1 MQKIIDAGEELKV
14 IVADDGSYN
23 IFYIGPWGRE
33 QVTADMSD
41 IGLQDAISSAKRLAR
56 YSGTM
61 STLRKN
67 QHLARLFHNLVQ
79 NLGLSRT
86 ICELASLGLIV
97 RATHAGNTSQA
108 DPSDLP
114 FPYDQLAAPLS
125 ELKYSA
131 AGNRY
136 LFQLTTTGDE
146 VAFFHKASIGSGFK
160 HHDIEPDIR
169 DFAAKRLFEIY
180 RADQTR
186 EHLAWV
192 SEIELAGDL
201 GL

>member
-1 MQKIIDAGEELKV
+1 MQRIIDASGELKI

-33 QVTADMSD
+33 QVTADMRD
-41 IGLQDAISSAKRLAR
+41 IGLQGAISSAKRLSR
-56 YSGTM
+56 YPNTM
-61 STLRKN
+61 SALRKN

-97 RATHAGNTSQA
+97 RATHAGHTSQA
-108 DPSDLP
+108 EPADLP
-114 FPYDQLAAPLS
+114 FPYDKLTAPLS

-131 AGNRY
+131 AGNGY
-136 LFQLTTTGDE
+136 HFQLTTTGDE
-146 VAFFHKASIGSGFK
+146 IVFFHKASIVSGFR

-169 DFAAKRLFEIY
+169 HFAVKRVFEIY
-180 RADQTR
+180 QGDQTKG
-186 EHLAWV
+186 HLAWV
-192 SEIELAGDL
+192 SELGLASDL

>member
-1 MQKIIDAGEELKV
+1 MQKIIDADDELKL

-41 IGLQDAISSAKRLAR
+41 IGLQSAISSAKRLAR
-56 YSGTM
+56 YPSTM

-67 QHLARLFHNLVQ
+67 QQLARLFHNLVQ

-86 ICELASLGLIV
+86 ICELARLGLIV

-125 ELKYSA
+125 QLKYSA
-131 AGNRY
+131 AGNGY
-136 LFQLTTTGDE
+136 HFQLTTTGDE
-146 VAFFHKASIGSGFK
+146 IVFFHKASVGSGFR

-169 DFAAKRLFEIY
+169 HFAVKRLLEIY
-180 RADQTR
+180 RADQTKQ
-186 EHLAWV
+186 HLAWV
-192 SEIELAGDL
+192 SELGLAGDL

>member
-1 MQKIIDAGEELKV
+1 MQRVIDAGGELKV

-41 IGLQDAISSAKRLAR
+41 IGLQGAISSAKRLSR
-56 YSGTM
+56 YPNTM

-114 FPYDQLAAPLS
+114 FPYDELAAPLS
-125 ELKYSA
+125 ELKYSV
-131 AGNRY
+131 AGNGY
-136 LFQLTTTGDE
+136 NFQLTTTGDE
-146 VAFFHKASIGSGFK
+146 IVFFHKASISSGFR

-169 DFAAKRLFEIY
+169 HFAVKRLFEIY

-192 SEIELAGDL
+192 SELGFAGDL

>member
-1 MQKIIDAGEELKV
+1 MQKIIDTDDELKV
-14 IVADDGSYN
+14 IIADDGSYN
-23 IFYIGPWGRE
+23 IFYMGPWGRE
-33 QVTADMSD
+33 AVGSDMSD
-41 IGLQDAISSAKRLAR
+41 IGLQGTISSAKRLVR
-56 YSGTM
+56 YPNTM
-61 STLRKN
+61 ATLREN
-67 QHLARLFHNLVQ
+67 QLLARLFHTLVQ

-97 RATHAGNTSQA
+97 RAAHACNTSQA

-114 FPYDQLAAPLS
+114 FPYEQLAAPLS

-146 VAFFHKASIGSGFK
+146 VAFFHRASIVSGFK

-169 DFAAKRLFEIY
+169 AFAVKRLYEIY
-180 RADQTR
+180 RSDQSKA
-186 EHLAWV
+186 HLAWV
-192 SEIELAGDL
+192 SDLVFAGDL